1 MKELEFQDYS
11 HTYQD
16 DDGDPHTTTVRAA
29 KVDKGHVTG
38 SNGDGGRRPVN
49 RYVTT
54 IDGQQRLLRA
64 GDVVVETS
72 NPNTYDVHDEKSW
85 NSTGYA
91 GAKTEYDYDD
101 GSDDFAD
108 DDDDSAKD
116 DNTSAEVVAP
126 KRRRTLPTT

>member
-1 MKELEFQDYS
+1 MKDLEFNDYS

-54 IDGQQRLLRA
+54 IDGGQRLLRA

-72 NPNTYDVHDEKSW
+72 NPNLYDVHDEKAW

-101 GSDDFAD
+101 GSDDTD
-108 DDDDSAKD
+108 DDA
-116 DNTSAEVVAP
+116 DNVPAEEVTSP
-126 KRRRTLPTT
+126 RKSRRLPS